1 MIEMA
6 GMAVAIYVIQAAAA
20 ACATDEADGTLEPV
34 LATGV
39 SRLGWL
45 VGHVVNA
52 AVGADRADAGLLGEH
67 GAGRRPGP
75 RWHAHPGAQ
84 LVAAGLVQLPG
95 LLVLGGAVLAVVGLA
110 PRWAASISW
119 SLLFVALLLGPLF
132 GPSFKLPQA
141 LQDLSPFAHVPK
153 APAADIT
160 AGPLLALTAACLAL
174 AAVGWVAIR
183 RRDVALPA

>member
-1 MIEMA
+1 M
-6 GMAVAIYVIQAAAA
+6 
-20 ACATDEADGTLEPV
+20 TRRTLVP
-34 LATGV
+34 
-39 SRLGWL
+39 
-45 VGHVVNA
+45 
-52 AVGADRADAGLLGEH
+52 
-67 GAGRRPGP
+67 
-75 RWHAHPGAQ
+75 Q

-160 AGPLLALTAACLAL
+160 AGPAARPDRRLPGARSRRL
-174 AAVGWVAIR
+174 GGDPAA
-183 RRDVALPA
+183 